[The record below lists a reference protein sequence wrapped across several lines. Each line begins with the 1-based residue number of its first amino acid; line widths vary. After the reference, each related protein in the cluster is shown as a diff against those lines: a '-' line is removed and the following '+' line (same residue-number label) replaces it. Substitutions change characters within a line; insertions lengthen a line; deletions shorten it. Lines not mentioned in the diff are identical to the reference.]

1 MKKQKFNNKNTKK
14 YYHQLYTTFPLHN
27 VQEKKFLT
35 FFKTRLHE
43 YERQYPDCSYQ
54 DYIYHFGLPE
64 DIVIDFYH
72 HYDHHYAIT
81 HMKSRKILQYASIV
95 LVPLI
100 MACIIYVLYTTYLYY
115 QNYIESYP
123 LYQEEIIYDY
133 GDIPMYE

>member
-54 DYIYHFGLPE
+54 DYIYIIL
-64 DIVIDFYH
+64 DYL
-72 HYDHHYAIT
+72 
-81 HMKSRKILQYASIV
+81 KILS
-95 LVPLI
+95 LI
-100 MACIIYVLYTTYLYY
+100 FIITT
-115 QNYIESYP
+115 
-123 LYQEEIIYDY
+123 II
-133 GDIPMYE
+133 IMLLHI